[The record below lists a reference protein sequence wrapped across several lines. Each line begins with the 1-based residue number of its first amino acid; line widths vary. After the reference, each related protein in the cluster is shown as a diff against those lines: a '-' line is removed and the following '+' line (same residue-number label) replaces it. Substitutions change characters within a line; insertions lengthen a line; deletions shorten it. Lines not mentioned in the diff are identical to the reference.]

1 MVLFIPTDPES
12 VRRFGRA
19 SSSSSS
25 SFYCN
30 KGMTER
36 KPTNDKNT
44 NRNITKNEKK
54 LTVSV
59 VKMKLRHKL
68 MA

>member
-1 MVLFIPTDPES
+1 MNTIKQNKL
-12 VRRFGRA
+12 
-19 SSSSSS
+19 SS

-44 NRNITKNEKK
+44 NRNIRKK
-54 LTVSV
+54 EIKIVSGRLITVISTSDSIFDIGA
-59 VKMKLRHKL
+59 L
-68 MA
+68 